1 MEKSIEV
8 MKRLIIILLLTA
20 INVSAQAERCS
31 CRKAGDKE
39 TTQWG
44 WMVNRTM
51 EGGSV
56 KALKG
61 RVTNA
66 VEDPLDGA
74 LVEVFDHPEVWL
86 AEDSYNNRDKQKRL
100 AACVVGKNGEFCF
113 SNLPP
118 GKYELRASGPS
129 GYDPMHVILTL
140 APQDRQSK
148 NEKIEVRLELS
159 N

>member
-1 MEKSIEV
+1 
-8 MKRLIIILLLTA
+8 MKRFTLVLPLCLSLSPITT
-20 INVSAQAERCS
+20 SAQAERCS

-39 TTQWG
+39 TTRQG
-44 WMVNRTM
+44 WIGNRTM

-56 KALKG
+56 KALEG

-66 VEDPLDGA
+66 LEDPIDGA
-74 LVEVFDHPEVWL
+74 LVEVFDHPELWL

-113 SNLPP
+113 SKLPP

-140 APQDRQSK
+140 APRDRQSK
-148 NEKIEVRLELS
+148 KEKIEVRLELS
-159 N
+159 Q

>member
-1 MEKSIEV
+1 
-8 MKRLIIILLLTA
+8 MKRLTLAVTLCLALCLTLSS
-20 INVSAQAERCS
+20 INVNAQSERCS

-39 TTQWG
+39 TTRWG
-44 WMVNRTM
+44 WMVRTM

-66 VEDPLDGA
+66 LEDPLDGA

-86 AEDSYNNRDKQKRL
+86 AEDSYNNRNKQKRL

-113 SNLPP
+113 SKLPP
-118 GKYELRASGPS
+118 GKYELRASGPR
-129 GYDPMHVILTL
+129 GYNPMHVILTL
-140 APQDRQSK
+140 APQNRQSK
-148 NEKIEVRLELS
+148 KGD
-159 N
+159 